1 MQAKFTVIEDAAQTR
16 ALSKEEQSL
25 LASKEKVLTQA
36 EVNAKLGDQIAAQE
50 RLNKLLDNSL
60 KYTTQMR
67 EKTAALTDSNGLG
80 SKEAQRNLERAQLRQ
95 GWKNQGGN
103 LSDKGYQDEISALES
118 YYSAQDKLRSDW
130 QSGAMT
136 GLANFADEASDLN
149 QLTANAVSGIMNSAT
164 SSISSNLTSVL
175 TGATSFKDG
184 LSDIFSSIGQTVI
197 QTLIQMATQALI
209 TKAILSSVGGASGGG
224 LFGSLFSGLSFNA
237 KGGVYDSPSLSA
249 YSNGVYSSPQLF
261 AFAKGAGIF
270 AEAGPEAIMPLAR
283 TAGVLLVFGQL
294 GHLGKYSQPSTVLEK
309 GQMLLAVIIN
319 LNLSTILTQNLMMR
333 CWLLLISGRE
343 SLKSVL

>member
-1 MQAKFTVIEDAAQTR
+1 MAK
-16 ALSKEEQSL
+16 S
-25 LASKEKVLTQA
+25 
-36 EVNAKLGDQIAAQE
+36 
-50 RLNKLLDNSL
+50 
-60 KYTTQMR
+60 
-67 EKTAALTDSNGLG
+67 
-80 SKEAQRNLERAQLRQ
+80 
-95 GWKNQGGN
+95 GGN
-103 LSDKGYQDEISALES
+103 LSDKGYQDELSALEN

-130 QSGAMT
+130 QAGAMT

-164 SSISSNLTSVL
+164 SSISSNLTNVL

-209 TKAILSSVGGASGGG
+209 TKAILSSVGGVSGGG

-270 AEAGPEAIMPLAR
+270 AEAGPEAIMPLAK
-283 TAGVLLVFGQL
+283 TAGGVLGVRAIGQ
-294 GHLGKYSQPSTVLEK
+294 SEK
-309 GQMLLAVIIN
+309 VQSAVD
-319 LNLSTILTQNLMMR
+319 
-333 CWLLLISGRE
+333 SGRE
-343 SLKSVL
+343 RISAAGGNHKFEFINHFNTKPDDAMLASLDKRQRESEKRLVKYLTSQVMQPTEEYGRAIRSIYPGRRMK